1 MNEKQKQANKRMRK
15 QRMFRRAAGLGLL
28 LACAL
33 IVFMASK
40 GNNTAEK
47 EATPIVFLVPMA
59 LALIFAK

>member
-1 MNEKQKQANKRMRK
+1 MNRRQAQRK
-15 QRMFRRAAGLGLL
+15 QMRRQRLFRRAAGLGLL
-28 LACAL
+28 LVCAL